1 MKENEARALESD
13 HDAVEALGVGGP
25 RSEATRRGILDAARA
40 IFASRGYEQTTIRAV
55 ASEAGIDASMVM
67 RYFGSKAGL
76 FTAAA
81 SVSLE
86 PPDLRSVPARRRG
99 ELLVRHFVDRWE
111 RSPSGD
117 TLVLLLRT
125 AVTDDAVAEQVQTNF
140 NRLVTAPVAALGD
153 PDAGRRSAL
162 IASQLLGLAVSRY
175 ILHHEPLASMPID
188 EVVADISPTIQ
199 RYLTQPLAGGS
210 GTTPGA

>member
-1 MKENEARALESD
+1 MKASEARSLASD
-13 HDAVEALGVGGP
+13 QDTTGAPGVGGP
-25 RSEATRRGILDAARA
+25 RSEATRRAILDAARA

-55 ASEAGIDASMVM
+55 ASDAGIDPSMVM

-86 PPDLRSVPARRRG
+86 PPDLRSVPVRRRG
-99 ELLVRHFVDRWE
+99 EVLTRHFVDRWE
-111 RSPSGD
+111 CTPSAD

-125 AVTDDAVAEQVQTNF
+125 AVTDDAVAKQVRTNF
-140 NRLVTAPVAALGD
+140 NRLIAAPVAALGD
-153 PDAGRRSAL
+153 PDADRRSAL
-162 IASQLLGLAVSRY
+162 IATQLLGLAVSRY

-188 EVVADISPTIQ
+188 EIVADISPTIQ
-199 RYLTQPLAGGS
+199 RYLTQPIAG
-210 GTTPGA
+210 